1 LKKLLK
7 NPISW
12 LTLILLLYTL
22 VGFFIGPV
30 VIKNQIVDLVKDQ
43 LKREAKVESV
53 SFNPFTF
60 DLSIENFSLLDKDSS
75 VFLSLKELYADINV
89 LPIINGRIELENI
102 TVTNPVVT
110 IKKLTESEFNFSDLI
125 KTREIPK
132 DSSWEILIKK
142 LVVQNSNL
150 IFKDYSVNPA
160 VEIFIDSANVELTNI
175 HPLST
180 DTTDF
185 KAELQ
190 IRSGGNITVNGMLTL
205 QPLTSVLHYDVKGLA
220 LNALNQYVSQFAK
233 LNLNNGSVSTSGD
246 VKVSIQ
252 DASKLPIVNYN
263 GNFRID
269 QLSLLD
275 SENQHV
281 ADCKTIRI
289 DDIAVVTS
297 PFSVIVRDIILNQFF
312 ASVVLDT
319 SIKIIE
325 GLRSIPSMVEQ
336 LKTEIS
342 DITNTPKEDFHID
355 IGEIK
360 IENSELVLSDFSL
373 PQKFTVD
380 IHSLNGDISGFSSDK
395 PLSTTLLA
403 EGIVGKDGKAQIDG
417 KIDLLDPLAFAIL
430 KLNFKN
436 IDLRNFTPYTM
447 KFLGYKVEKGKLSLD
462 LNYQITN
469 ENLISDNKIYL
480 NQLTL
485 GEKVEQTEAMDL
497 PVELALALLKDK
509 DGNIDM
515 DVEVTGNLND
525 PDIDVGALV
534 WWAVKRSFTKVIEA
548 PFIYLGELIGIDG
561 ADLEY
566 ISFNP
571 GESTLLPDEK
581 EKLAHINTTFNE
593 RQEITLEVYGAVDP
607 ITDAKIIRSKKFN
620 AAYLKRTASVVTDSL
635 MTLQNADADNDRNI
649 LELMYFETFGKDK
662 LDELQAK
669 YFPQVNQTDSSSL
682 NKSYNEDYLTEM
694 IKSLED
700 EQQVSEAEIISLANE
715 RADAI
720 KNYLLTLP
728 NITPERL
735 VMKEVEI
742 YEQKDQKLIKCKL
755 GIGSI

>member
-22 VGFFIGPV
+22 VGFFVGPV

-60 DLSIENFSLLDKDSS
+60 ELSIENLSLLDKDSET
-75 VFLSLKELYADINV
+75 FISLKKFYADVNI
-89 LPIINGRIELENI
+89 LQIINGRIELENI

-110 IKKLTESEFNFSDLI
+110 IKKLTDSEFNFSDLI
-125 KTREIPK
+125 KSQEIPV

-142 LVVQNSNL
+142 LVVQNSTL

-175 HPLST
+175 HPIST
-180 DTTDF
+180 DTTNF

-190 IRSGGNITVNGMLTL
+190 IRSGGNITANGMLTL
-205 QPLTSVLHYDVKGLA
+205 HPLNSDLHYGVKGID
-220 LNALNQYVSQFAK
+220 LNILNQYVLQFAK
-233 LNLNNGSVSTSGD
+233 LSLKSGNVSTSGN
-246 VKVSIQ
+246 VKVRMQ
-252 DASKLPIVNYN
+252 DTSKLPIVNYN
-263 GNFRID
+263 GNFKVD
-269 QLSLLD
+269 HLSLLNSD
-275 SENQHV
+275 NEHV

-289 DDIAVVTS
+289 DDISVVTS
-297 PFSVIVRDIILNQFF
+297 PFSVTVKDIILNQFF
-312 ASVVLDT
+312 ASAALDT

-325 GLRSIPSMVEQ
+325 GLRSIPGMVEK
-336 LKTEIS
+336 LKAEIS
-342 DITNTPKEDFHID
+342 DITNTPKEDFHIN

-380 IHSLNGDISGFSSDK
+380 IHSLNGDIAGFSSDK

-403 EGIVGKDGKAQIDG
+403 EGIIGKDGKAQIDG

-436 IDLRNFTPYTM
+436 IDLRSFTPYTM

-469 ENLISDNKIYL
+469 ENLLSDNKIYL

-509 DGNIDM
+509 DGNIDL

-525 PDIDVGALV
+525 PDIDVGALI
-534 WWAVKRSFTKVIEA
+534 WWAVKRSFTNVLEA

-566 ISFNP
+566 IGFNP
-571 GESTLLPDEK
+571 GESVLLPDEK
-581 EKLAHINTTFNE
+581 EKLTHINTTFNE
-593 RQEITLEVYGAVDP
+593 REEITLEVYGAVDP
-607 ITDAKIIRSKKFN
+607 ITDANAIRSKKFH
-620 AAYLKRTASVVTDSL
+620 AEYLKRMTSVGTDSL
-635 MTLQNADADNDRNI
+635 ITLQNAEADNDRNI
-649 LELMYFETFGKDK
+649 LELMYLETFGQEK
-662 LDELQAK
+662 LDDLKAQ
-669 YFPQVNQTDSSSL
+669 YFTQVNRADSASSKEFNQAEYVTKMI
-682 NKSYNEDYLTEM
+682 NKL
-694 IKSLED
+694 KD
-700 EQQVSEAEIISLANE
+700 EQRVSEEEIINLANA
-715 RADAI
+715 RAGTI
-720 KNYLLTLP
+720 KNFLLTLP

-735 VMKEVEI
+735 VMKEAEI
-742 YEQKDQKLIKCKL
+742 YEQEDQKLIKCKL